1 MDRFEGKVALVTGA
15 ASGIGRATAERL
27 AAEGARVVCGDVQE
41 EALAETVGAITKAGG
56 TATAL
61 ACDVSDNAACVAA
74 VERAIETYG
83 QLDVLCNIA
92 GILHFEHSH
101 EHTLDVWKR
110 VLNVNLTGTFQ
121 LCQAALPELLRTK
134 GNIVNMASVAA
145 SKGHAWSAAYAAS
158 KGGVVG
164 LTLTLA
170 VEYGKQGVRTNAISP
185 GSIDT
190 PIQKAFRLPDGAN
203 PKLLERILPLSGFGS
218 PETCA
223 AAIAFLASDDA
234 VHVNGANLVVDGGMS
249 I

>member
-1 MDRFEGKVALVTGA
+1 MRRFEGKVALVTGA

-27 AAEGARVVCGDVQE
+27 ASEGARVLCSDVQE
-41 EALAETVGAITKAGG
+41 EGVAAAARAIADAGG
-56 TATAL
+56 EAQPFP
-61 ACDVSDNAACVAA
+61 CDVAEPGDTRAA
-74 VERAIETYG
+74 VARAIDRFG
-83 QLDVLCNIA
+83 RLDVLCNVA

-101 EHTLDVWKR
+101 EHALDVWSR
-110 VLNVNLTGTFQ
+110 VLAVNLTGTFL
-121 LCQAALPELLRTK
+121 LCQAALPELLRTQ

-145 SKGHAWSAAYAAS
+145 SKGHPWSAAYAAS

-170 VEYGKQGVRTNAISP
+170 VEYGKQGVRVNAISP

-190 PIQKAFRLPDGAN
+190 PIQKAFRLPEGAN
-203 PKLLERILPLSGFGS
+203 PKLLERIMPLAGFAK
-218 PETCA
+218 PESCA

-234 VHVNGANLVVDGGMS
+234 AHVNGENLVVDGGMS